1 MTIGSIV
8 IVLYWAIF
16 TVRKGFTPKLALK
29 LKANAYDRKGSNEE
43 AKKAAERQYYPLEAA
58 RWILKIAVWTE
69 NVLLI
74 ALIAWII
81 FLIGAIMT
89 GGTVILGYPV

>member
-1 MTIGSIV
+1 MTIVSIV

-16 TVRKGFTPKLALK
+16 TARKGFTPKLTLR

-43 AKKAAERQYYPLEAA
+43 AKKTAERQYYPLKAA
-58 RWILKIAVWTE
+58 EWILKIAGWTE
-69 NVLLI
+69 NVLLV

-81 FLIGAIMT
+81 YLIGAIMT